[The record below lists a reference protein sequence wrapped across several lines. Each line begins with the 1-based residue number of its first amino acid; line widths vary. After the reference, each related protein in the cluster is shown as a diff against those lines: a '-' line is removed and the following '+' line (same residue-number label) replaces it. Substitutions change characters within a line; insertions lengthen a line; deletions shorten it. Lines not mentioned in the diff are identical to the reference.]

1 MLPNM
6 GMSRKRGMFAEDN
19 TPASKMRAGMNPE
32 FRVAF
37 ERHDRD
43 RSGTI
48 DIVELS
54 TALQEVKTCVEGWSA
69 QLMRGPNHPFNFSTT
84 TWLATRF
91 AQGGVIAFQQFAEM
105 MQYIG
110 SVKEIFQR
118 IDTNLS
124 GDIDI
129 SELARALSDSGFHI
143 QNSPAGLAIVQQI
156 ARNYDTD
163 GDQVMKFDEFLEFR
177 LEWDVY
183 LSQWDAITC
192 GSPHMAPQQLL
203 CVMEEIKKSC
213 EPLSQ
218 MAANPMAVGLPGY
231 NANFLNGLY
240 YNSMFKVHRPFSETT
255 CAKLIMRYG
264 EGSMHVTFEQFCVM
278 MEFLKEQKKIFTTM
292 DVDKSGDLNVGEL
305 AQAFQQNGLLFQPD
319 MVAQIVQVSDQDGSG
334 TLAFDEYLQMMI
346 EWSQV
351 SYFQSQFQQYQHNRC
366 TAAVLQ
372 QNLGGIR
379 LFYQTIGGVIP
390 AIRPFS
396 IHVCGTLISMFG
408 RPLPGEYIASGV
420 SYEEYLLLMHYVK
433 YAAAAFSQASFDASG
448 SISVVEVPM
457 ALARAGVSLPPEMVP
472 MMIAAYDID
481 NSGRI
486 EFDEFL
492 QILVELQMY
501 QKRMQG
507 MSLFNPAT
515 NTVTMDQNG
524 LMQLLYCMPRMM
536 GSRIR

>member
-6 GMSRKRGMFAEDN
+6 AMSRKRGMFAEDT

-32 FRVAF
+32 FRLAF

-48 DIVELS
+48 DLVELS
-54 TALQEVKTCVEGWSA
+54 TALQEVKTCVEGWSPN
-69 QLMRGPNHPFNFSTT
+69 LMRAPNQPFNFSTT

-110 SVKEIFQR
+110 SVKDIFQR

-124 GDIDI
+124 GDIDV

-143 QNSPAGLAIVQQI
+143 QNSPAGLAVVQQI

-183 LSQWDAITC
+183 LSQWDAITG
-192 GSPHMAPQQLL
+192 GSPHMPPQQLHMI
-203 CVMEEIKKSC
+203 MEEIKKTC

-218 MAANPMAVGLPGY
+218 MAANPMAAGLPGY

-240 YNSMFKVHRPFSETT
+240 YNSMFKATRPFSEAT
-255 CAKLIMRYG
+255 CARLIMRFG
-264 EGSMHVTFEQFCVM
+264 DGSLYITFEQFCVM
-278 MEFLKEQKKIFTTM
+278 MEFLKEQKKIFTQH
-292 DVDKSGDLNVGEL
+292 DVDKSGDLNIAEL
-305 AQAFQQNGLLFQPD
+305 AQAFHKNGLLFQPD
-319 MVAQIVQVSDQDGSG
+319 MVAQMVRTSDQDGSG

-351 SYFQSQFQQYQHNRC
+351 SQFHSQFQQFAQSRC
-366 TAAVLQ
+366 TARELQ
-372 QNLGGIR
+372 QHLGGIR

-396 IHVCGTLISMFG
+396 IHVCSTLIAMFG
-408 RPLPGEYIASGV
+408 HAMPGEFIPSGV
-420 SYEEYLLLMHYVK
+420 TYEEYLMLMHHVK
-433 YAAAAFSQASFDASG
+433 CAAAAFTQASFDASG
-448 SISVVEVPM
+448 SISVAEM
-457 ALARAGVSLPPEMVP
+457 AMAFARGGINMAPQMIQMMV
-472 MMIAAYDID
+472 AAYDI
-481 NSGRI
+481 NQSGRI

-492 QILVELQMY
+492 QIMVEIQMY
-501 QKRMQG
+501 QNRMRS
-507 MSLFNPAT
+507 MSHFNAAT
-515 NTVTMDQNG
+515 NTVTMDQNQ
-524 LMQLLYCMPRMM
+524 LVQLLYCMPRMM
-536 GSRIR
+536 GSRLR